1 MKIGILQTG
10 PTLDEVRDEM
20 GEYYQMFERLL
31 SGHGFTFD
39 HYMVVDG
46 DFPDGPEAADGWL
59 ITGSKHGAYEDLPW
73 IPPLEDLIRRI
84 VATGRPLI
92 GVCFGHQIIAQA
104 LGGKVEKFP
113 GGWAVGP
120 QEYRFDDG
128 TTMTLNAWH
137 QDQVT
142 ELPPGARV
150 LAGNDFCPYASL
162 AIGDRV
168 LTIQPHPEFTA
179 WLVEQL
185 ITHRGHGVV
194 PAPLL
199 EQALGAL
206 DTPTDSAAY
215 AQRMAAFFKDARKDA
230 QNG

>member
-10 PTLDEVRDEM
+10 KAVPEVRAKM
-20 GEYYQMFERLL
+20 GEYGDIFERLL
-31 SGHGFTFD
+31 GDHGFSFD

-46 DFPDGPEAADGWL
+46 EFPEGPEAADGWL

-73 IPPLEDLIRRI
+73 IGRLEELIRAIRDS
-84 VATGRPLI
+84 GRPLI

-120 QEYRFDDG
+120 QEYDFANG
-128 TTMTLNAWH
+128 EKMVLNAWH

-142 ELPPGARV
+142 ELPEGAEV
-150 LAGNDFCPYASL
+150 LASNDFCENASL
-162 AIGDRV
+162 AIGPRI
-168 LTIQPHPEFTA
+168 LTIQPHPEFTP

-185 ITHRGHGVV
+185 IETRGRGVV
-194 PAPLL
+194 PDALL
-199 EQALGAL
+199 DAALERLPKAN
-206 DTPTDSAAY
+206 DSAAY
-215 AQRMAAFFKDARKDA
+215 AQRMAQFFKEAD
-230 QNG
+230 NG

>member
-10 PTLDEVRDEM
+10 KTVPEVREKM
-20 GEYYQMFERLL
+20 GEYGDIFARLL
-31 SGHGFTFD
+31 AGHGFEFD

-46 DFPDGPEAADGWL
+46 DFPEGPEAADGWL

-73 IPPLEDLIRRI
+73 ISRLEALIRAIRD
-84 VATGRPLI
+84 TGRPLI

-104 LGGKVEKFP
+104 LGGKVEKHP

-120 QEYRFDDG
+120 QQYRFADG
-128 TTMTLNAWH
+128 SEMRLNAWH

-142 ELPPGARV
+142 ALPEGAKV
-150 LAGNDFCPYASL
+150 LASNDFCQNAAL
-162 AIGDRV
+162 AIGDRI

-185 ITHRGHGVV
+185 IETRGRGTIDD
-194 PAPLL
+194 ALL
-199 EQALGAL
+199 DEALKQLAK
-206 DTPTDSAAY
+206 PNDSEAY
-215 AQRMAAFFKDARKDA
+215 AQRMAEFFKEA

>member
-10 PTLDEVRDEM
+10 KAVPEVREEM
-20 GEYYQMFERLL
+20 GEYADIFESLL

-46 DFPDGPEAADGWL
+46 EFPPDPNAADGWL

-73 IPPLEDLIRRI
+73 IHRLEDFIRQ
-84 VATGRPLI
+84 VHDAGVPMI

-120 QEYRFDDG
+120 QEYRFEDG
-128 TTMTLNAWH
+128 TTMRLNAWH

-142 ELPPGARV
+142 KVPEGARV
-150 LAGNDFCPYASL
+150 VASNDFCENASL
-162 AIGDRV
+162 MIGDRI

-185 ITHRGHGVV
+185 ITHRGRGAV
-194 PAPLL
+194 PDDLL
-199 EQALGAL
+199 DAALERLPEG
-206 DTPTDSAAY
+206 TDAERY
-215 AQRMAAFFKDARKDA
+215 AQRMAQFFKDAKEA
-230 QNG
+230 QDG